1 MKFMIFNIITIFP
14 GFFDGPFNHTLIKR
28 ASERDIIGINIID
41 LRDYTEDKH
50 HTVDDAPYGG
60 GSGMVMKPEPFYKA
74 YDDLVES
81 GRLRKHSPVVY
92 LSPTGRRLTQTVVH
106 QYAVVDEILFLC
118 GRYEGVDQ
126 RVIDGLVTDEIS
138 IGDYVISGGELAAM
152 VMIEAITRV
161 LPGAI
166 SKEESFIEDS
176 FFSGLL
182 DYPHYTRPPEYR
194 NMKVPD
200 VLLSGDHKEIEKWRR
215 NRALELTKERRPDL
229 LDIDD
234 D

>member
-1 MKFMIFNIITIFP
+1 MIFNIITIFP

-28 ASERDIIGINIID
+28 AAERNIIGVNIID
-41 LRDYTEDKH
+41 LRDYTEDRH
-50 HTVDDAPYGG
+50 RTVDDSPYGG

-74 YDDLVES
+74 YDDLVER
-81 GRLRKHSPVVY
+81 GRLRKSSPVIY
-92 LSPTGRRLTQTVVH
+92 LSPAGRRLTQTVVH
-106 QYAVVDEILFLC
+106 QYALEEEILFLC

-126 RVIDGLVTDEIS
+126 RVIEGLATDEIS

-215 NRALELTKERRPDL
+215 NRALEITKERRPDL